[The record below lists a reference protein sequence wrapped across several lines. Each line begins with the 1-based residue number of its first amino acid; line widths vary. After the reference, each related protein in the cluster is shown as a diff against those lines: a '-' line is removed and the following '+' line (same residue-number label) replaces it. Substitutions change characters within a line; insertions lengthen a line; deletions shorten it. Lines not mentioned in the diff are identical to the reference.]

1 MKKIPKTEQKIF
13 DRCEVKNIK
22 YNGIN
27 PVIMTIK
34 DLRQCAISIGANII
48 GDRVDILQSVVD
60 TLSKRPQTSSGTA
73 GITATTTTTTT
84 TSSNNDGQID
94 PIAIGERILALAEN
108 DDDEGI
114 LNLGINKG
122 GEKITRTTPQNIMRK
137 AYLKLSLIIHPDR
150 LQQWK
155 QATKAFQA
163 LVKAFE
169 RLSSPDLIAEEKA
182 TSSRSR
188 GDSKEKLFQ
197 ISRSN
202 EGCERTRV
210 FCPKCKVP
218 WNEGTLDGNPDYFY
232 NFLMMGL
239 KSYHCS
245 TCLFQFGAMTAIH
258 RYIIIT
264 TCIII
269 IIIITII
276 IKVSILS
283 CYIRILT

>member
-1 MKKIPKTEQKIF
+1 MSKKIPKTEQPLYDK
-13 DRCEVKNIK
+13 CEKQNIK

-27 PVIMTIK
+27 PVTLSIK
-34 DLRQCAISIGANII
+34 DLRQAAISIGASII
-48 GDRVDILQSVVD
+48 GDRVDILQNVVD
-60 TLSKRPQTSSGTA
+60 TLSKRPQKTSTTSSSSA
-73 GITATTTTTTT
+73 AAATGSSSSSSSS
-84 TSSNNDGQID
+84 SSNNDGQID

-114 LNLGINKG
+114 LNLGINKNS
-122 GEKITRTTPQNIMRK
+122 EKITKETPPNIMRK

-155 QATKAFQA
+155 KATSAFQA

-188 GDSKEKLFQ
+188 GDPKEKLFQ

-210 FCPKCKVP
+210 FCPKCKVA
-218 WNEGTLDGNPDYFY
+218 WNEGMFS
-232 NFLMMGL
+232 F
-239 KSYHCS
+239 
-245 TCLFQFGAMTAIH
+245 
-258 RYIIIT
+258 
-264 TCIII
+264 
-269 IIIITII
+269 
-276 IKVSILS
+276 
-283 CYIRILT
+283 